1 MDKRNQ
7 LTVLIISLIIIGGSI
22 ATPLTIRDHTQ
33 ILDDFLHSPLFPV
46 LPNEGTLKLY
56 FESDFTEE
64 NTTLPLSLDYGIKA
78 SNISVIVQRI
88 WINIT
93 EIQLVGKRAGNSVF
107 FTSDDVFDILD
118 GLYDTKLLKS
128 GNLTAAEYSGIQ
140 LFFNTT
146 VLIQTNEDI
155 FYFELQ
161 GKDFVVLSFNMF
173 GQENSMIDLN
183 IVEDTISEVILDFNL
198 EILWQNS
205 TVRMTTKALVLN

>member
-7 LTVLIISLIIIGGSI
+7 LTVMMISLVIIVGSI
-22 ATPLTIRDHTQ
+22 ATPLTLRDHAL
-33 ILDDFLHSPLFPV
+33 ILDDFLNSPLFPI
-46 LPNEGTLKLY
+46 LQNEGTLKLY

-64 NTTLPLSLDYGIKA
+64 NGTLPSFLDFGIKA
-78 SNISVIVQRI
+78 SPTSIIVQRI
-88 WINIT
+88 WVDIT
-93 EIQLVGKRAGNSVF
+93 EIQLLGKKVGNSVF

-118 GLYDTKLLKS
+118 GLDETQLLKS

-146 VLIQTNEDI
+146 ILVQTNEDL

-173 GQENSMIDLN
+173 GQENSMVNLN
-183 IVEDTISEVILDFNL
+183 IVEDAISEVILDFNL

>member
-1 MDKRNQ
+1 M
-7 LTVLIISLIIIGGSI
+7 
-22 ATPLTIRDHTQ
+22 
-33 ILDDFLHSPLFPV
+33 
-46 LPNEGTLKLY
+46 
-56 FESDFTEE
+56 
-64 NTTLPLSLDYGIKA
+64 
-78 SNISVIVQRI
+78 
-88 WINIT
+88 
-93 EIQLVGKRAGNSVF
+93 
-107 FTSDDVFDILD
+107 
-118 GLYDTKLLKS
+118 LKS

-146 VLIQTNEDI
+146 VLVQTNEDL